1 MPAMSQ
7 HVLRPNTLSIFAA
20 RRCSGKTTLMLHL
33 LKTLCKSKSVN
44 WVLVISPTAF
54 CEGVWSEV
62 VGAEHVREEF
72 DENELESILAQQAA
86 IRSRGGS
93 NPGLLILDDCL
104 GSVPWNSPIWTRIAT
119 AGRHFEISVW
129 TTSQYYYKLPCV
141 LRSNADALY
150 IMGSHPDR
158 VVKSIYDE
166 NGGLDGCPTWQ
177 AFRELVKSGTVN
189 YGCLVLEAKTQAL
202 RTIRAPSRPTPF
214 KIEQ

>member
-33 LKTLCKSKSVN
+33 LKTLCKSKSFN

-54 CEGVWSEV
+54 CEGVWSAV

-72 DENELESILAQQAA
+72 DENELESILDQQAA

-93 NPGLLILDDCL
+93 NRGLLVLDDCL
-104 GSVPWNSPIWTRIAT
+104 GCVPWSSPLWTRLAC
-119 AGRHFEISVW
+119 AGRHYQLTIWIS
-129 TTSQYYYKLPCV
+129 SQYYYKLPPV
-141 LRSNADALY
+141 LRSNADTLF
-150 IMGSHPDR
+150 IMGGHPDR
-158 VVKSIYDE
+158 VIKSIYDE

-177 AFRELVKSGTVN
+177 IFRERVKAATLN
-189 YGCLVLEAKTQAL
+189 FGCLTVDSHSQTLKN
-202 RTIRAPSRPTPF
+202 IRAPARPTLF
-214 KIEQ
+214 KLQQ

>member
-1 MPAMSQ
+1 
-7 HVLRPNTLSIFAA
+7 
-20 RRCSGKTTLMLHL
+20 MLHL

-54 CEGVWSEV
+54 CEGVWSAV

-72 DENELESILAQQAA
+72 DENELESILDQQAA

-93 NPGLLILDDCL
+93 NRGLLVLDDCL
-104 GSVPWNSPIWTRIAT
+104 SSVQWNSPLWTRIAT
-119 AGRHFEISVW
+119 AGRHFEVSVW
-129 TTSQYYYKLPCV
+129 ITSQYYYKLPPV
-141 LRSNADALY
+141 LRSNADTLY

-177 AFRELVKSGTVN
+177 AFRELVKSGTFN
-189 YGCLVLEAKTQAL
+189 YGCLVLESKTQAL
-202 RTIRAPSRPTPF
+202 RTIRAPARAAPF
-214 KIEQ
+214 RLQQ